1 MATFEGI
8 YNSVLRGVSQQIPQE
23 REDGQLS
30 SQFNML
36 SDPVTG
42 LRRRAGTKY
51 HADLLNTTGDPYIR
65 VVDIYG
71 DYYIMCI
78 DTVSGTLRLYD
89 LTGTMVSSNVNVYY
103 KTTRGKSSI
112 RSVVSR
118 NSCYIVNTE
127 KVPKKQLSGTSTSFN
142 PDYAG
147 YFSIRQGAFSKLYT
161 ITIKWGSITKSF
173 THRADASDPDQANP
187 TSIANWLRAAIVA
200 DSDVNNTFDVV
211 LDGSTVALKAKA
223 GKTPEPLTVETGDSS
238 TYIMVSNTS
247 RVAVR
252 TDLLGNLPSLLDGYT
267 MAVGTERNSSY
278 YEFNDANNIWK
289 EVGKWGAPY
298 IIKDE
303 PVYWTI
309 DNTLPDKYVYKT
321 LGIKMRSAGDDENNP
336 LPKFI
341 DYGITGIGTYQSR
354 LILLAGPYVNLS
366 KTTDFAEYSRTTV
379 TELLDDD
386 AIEVASASLSS
397 AQFEYAIPYNKDLV
411 LVSRTHQAVMPSNS
425 TILTPKTAVIYPSNE
440 VELSMAVEPA
450 VVARSLYFGYQRG
463 SEFFQIGEFIP
474 NSYTDAQYL
483 DQGLMDHLPLYAQG
497 VCTHMAVSTT
507 NNMVV
512 FTSGTKEV
520 LINQYRW
527 QGDERVLLSFHKWVL
542 PYEVIHASFIQDM
555 LYLFMR
561 NGSNPIIIG
570 SLNVQLN
577 QLDDKPTPYLDLHR
591 FVEVVNGTTTVN
603 FDTAGMLASVHS
615 IKSLR
620 HQKALFSVT
629 GNTMKCAYDG
639 TIAIGLPYTSS
650 FALTPPFLRDQ
661 NGKVLTGAKSTVAG
675 LRMSFKATST
685 FHIVV
690 SDAMG
695 VSYDNTYDT
704 ALTWSETD
712 LGVATINDIGS
723 VTIPCRTRMS
733 STECDISTAS
743 TTDLNVVTIEYII
756 RYQGKHRRL

>member
-71 DYYIMCI
+71 EYYIMCI

-89 LTGTMVSSNVNVYY
+89 LNGVAVSSNSNNYY

-147 YFSIRQGAFSKLYT
+147 YFSVRQGAFSKLY
-161 ITIKWGSITKSF
+161 SITVKWATFSK
-173 THRADASDPDQANP
+173 TYSYKSDPSDADKANP
-187 TSIANWLRAAIVA
+187 SEIAKWLKAFLDADTDLMATYTTAI
-200 DSDVNNTFDVV
+200 
-211 LDGSTVALKAKA
+211 DGMTVAIKAKA
-223 GKTPEPLTVETGDSS
+223 GVTPTTPLTVETGESS

-247 RVAVR
+247 RVSAR
-252 TDLLGNLPSLLDGYT
+252 TDLLGNLPALLNGYT

-289 EVGKWGAPY
+289 EVGKWEAPY
-298 IIKDE
+298 IIQDE
-303 PVYWTI
+303 PVLWTI
-309 DNTLPDKYVYKT
+309 DSTLPNKYVYKT

-366 KTTDFAEYSRTTV
+366 RTTDFAEYSRTTV

-397 AQFEYAIPYNKDLV
+397 AQFEYAVPYNKDLV

-450 VVARSLYFGYQRG
+450 VVAKKSG
-463 SEFFQIGEFIP
+463 
-474 NSYTDAQYL
+474 
-483 DQGLMDHLPLYAQG
+483 
-497 VCTHMAVSTT
+497 AVQS
-507 NNMVV
+507 
-512 FTSGTKEV
+512 
-520 LINQYRW
+520 
-527 QGDERVLLSFHKWVL
+527 
-542 PYEVIHASFIQDM
+542 
-555 LYLFMR
+555 
-561 NGSNPIIIG
+561 
-570 SLNVQLN
+570 
-577 QLDDKPTPYLDLHR
+577 
-591 FVEVVNGTTTVN
+591 
-603 FDTAGMLASVHS
+603 S
-615 IKSLR
+615 I
-620 HQKALFSVT
+620 
-629 GNTMKCAYDG
+629 
-639 TIAIGLPYTSS
+639 
-650 FALTPPFLRDQ
+650 
-661 NGKVLTGAKSTVAG
+661 
-675 LRMSFKATST
+675 
-685 FHIVV
+685 
-690 SDAMG
+690 
-695 VSYDNTYDT
+695 
-704 ALTWSETD
+704 
-712 LGVATINDIGS
+712 
-723 VTIPCRTRMS
+723 
-733 STECDISTAS
+733 
-743 TTDLNVVTIEYII
+743 
-756 RYQGKHRRL
+756 